1 MGSEVIPAEESTIP
15 YIEHRWWVNRRAY
28 TGCSNILLCHL
39 LAHSFTLPLSLARAH
54 RRKRKKKEGKKSRG
68 PVERVGDE
76 KGWVGE

>member
-39 LAHSFTLPLSLARAH
+39 LAHSFTLPLSRACTQ
-54 RRKRKKKEGKKSRG
+54 KKKEKKRREKKPGPCGKGGR
-68 PVERVGDE
+68 
-76 KGWVGE
+76 

>member
-1 MGSEVIPAEESTIP
+1 MIPVEESTIP

-39 LAHSFTLPLSLARAH
+39 LAHSFTLPLSRART
-54 RRKRKKKEGKKSRG
+54 KKKKEKKRKGKKPG

-76 KGWVGE
+76 KSCVGE